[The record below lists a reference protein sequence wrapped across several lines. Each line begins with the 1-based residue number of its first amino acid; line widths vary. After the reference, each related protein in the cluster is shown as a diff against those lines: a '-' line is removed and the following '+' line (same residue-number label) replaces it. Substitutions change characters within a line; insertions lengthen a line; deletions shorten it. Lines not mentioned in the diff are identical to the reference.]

1 MKLIDHVLKIRG
13 LIQQAIDNRFSRLG
27 LQEEAMPVETLSDE
41 QQPKRRV
48 LDTIIATH
56 QAAMGNYA
64 EARKEA
70 IKECVFTLFNRL
82 AAVKVMEDRE
92 LFPEVIRRRA
102 EHGNLS
108 YSHKMWLEE
117 HPEERSAE
125 RMGLKNFLRDKFAE
139 LFDDF
144 GIPLFKADHPYAI
157 LPTADELD
165 EIITAFNSIELDE
178 QCGEDI
184 WKGDDILGWMYENF
198 NAVEKVQLKESG
210 EKIEYDKV
218 FLQSQIYTPQWVVKF
233 LVDNT
238 LGKQYLE
245 MYPDSRFMI
254 DEETGKTK
262 YLIANAPKLRVR
274 QPKPNGIL
282 DIKLIDPA
290 CGSGNFLIYAFSVF
304 YDMYVDQMENYGAD
318 FSRRDIPKLIVEH
331 NLYGVDL
338 DERAVQITQ
347 IALFIK
353 AMQLKGRRGKM
364 PTYCNVVSSH
374 FSLPDYETIEA
385 TFEMGDAHW
394 DEKQRE
400 VIKDIWNDLCNAH
413 KFGSLLRLK
422 EKIEAMMPKQERN
435 LFNDYQIHDFFSFKN
450 QAIEMLRKQVQLW
463 GGEGSNAYSLS
474 LVNDAMTF
482 LDILTTSF
490 DVAVA
495 NPPYTDSS
503 DFGPELKEFAE
514 ANYKKPMKF
523 NINLYACFIKRCCEL
538 TDELGKVGMIH
549 PMTFM
554 YIKTFE
560 DVRKFILNQTHI
572 NLFVEYGLSNLFGSV
587 MVDPAFYVLEKDK
600 SEKNDSLFI
609 SLDQYTRTPQEKFKK
624 QYCLEALSDIVADN
638 ENKHVYLLPQDKLK
652 AIKSWPFIYW
662 ISDEFRE
669 KFGSDA
675 IQDVLKPAQGAATT
689 NNNRFLRF
697 WWEVANNDISI
708 NYSEDHKKWVGY
720 SKGGSFKKWWGN
732 AWLLINWN
740 NDGYELKHSK
750 AVLRNADCYFK
761 EGITYCASGS
771 KGTSFR
777 YHNDNSLFDTGGSCI
792 FMKKYNDLY
801 YSLAF
806 LNSELNVYI
815 TACLNPTVN
824 TQVGDMQRVPFVIPE
839 KNEEK
844 QVSKMAFQNRKIQ
857 EKIGIYSIVEQNYSH
872 SPITPASSP
881 ESELTRYYN
890 YENAL
895 LTLIL
900 LNEAIINRIVFDV
913 YELSEHDRQ
922 MVLDK
927 EGVPVGD
934 LSVSQAAL
942 DEYKQWLQEHQEFPA
957 SAEVWEHLSH
967 LTIDNEQPQV
977 SDFEKLY
984 QNNYGWEEFCNS
996 DNHRLNPIEVWYQFR
1011 HAGIL
1016 PPQRSHSLAFELIT
1030 DVIRTVL
1037 SKDDDGVI
1045 PLCERMGEEP
1055 LDVRI
1060 EQELVERG
1068 YSGAQISQIIYL
1080 LSQSQGS
1087 QSLRKYLY
1095 ERFFQQLSDHLNL
1108 FMYLPKTPFIW
1119 HLTSGDPASGRSAID
1134 LYVSIYTW
1142 SRDTLFRIK
1151 SVYVAN
1157 RENALADRLAALNPT
1172 SASGKME
1179 AALIKDQQQELRQ
1192 FADKIDQLLASG
1204 YDPKLDDGVGKN
1216 IAPLQKAG
1224 LLSYDVLN
1232 SGQLKKYLNADW

>member
-13 LIQQAIDNRFSRLG
+13 LIQQAVENNFARFG
-27 LQEEAMPVETLSDE
+27 EPEA
-41 QQPKRRV
+41 
-48 LDTIIATH
+48 IIATH
-56 QAAMGNYA
+56 QKAMGDYA
-64 EARKEA
+64 AARKEA
-70 IKECVFTLFNRL
+70 VKESVFTLFNRL

-108 YSHKMWLEE
+108 YSHMMWLEE

-139 LFDDF
+139 LFESY
-144 GIPLFKADHPYAI
+144 GIPLYKADHPYAI

-165 EIITAFNSIELDE
+165 EIITAFNSIEQDP

-184 WKGDDILGWMYENF
+184 WKGDDILGWLYENF

-210 EKIEYDKV
+210 EKTEYDKV
-218 FLQSQIYTPQWVVKF
+218 SLQSQVYTPQWVVKF

-245 MYPDSRFMI
+245 MYPDSHFMM
-254 DEETGKTK
+254 DEETGAVK
-262 YLIANAPKLRVR
+262 YLIANRPRRQMRHPKER
-274 QPKPNGIL
+274 GIL

-304 YDMYVDQMENYGAD
+304 YDMYIDQIDNYGAE
-318 FSRRDIPKLIVEH
+318 FSRRDVPKLIVEN

-338 DERAVQITQ
+338 DERAVQLTQ

-374 FSLPDYETIEA
+374 FTLPDYE
-385 TFEMGDAHW
+385 
-394 DEKQRE
+394 
-400 VIKDIWNDLCNAH
+400 VVKDILEQGGEWNSKQKEVLREIWTDLQNAY
-413 KFGSLLRLK
+413 KFGSLIRLK
-422 EKIEAMMPKQERN
+422 EKIHAMMPEGEIT
-435 LFNDYQIHDFFSFKN
+435 LFRQDEIADFFSFKS
-450 QAIEMLRKQVQLW
+450 QTLQTLRNLMHHW

-474 LVNDAMTF
+474 LVNDAITF
-482 LDILTTSF
+482 LNILTTGF

-503 DFGPELKEFAE
+503 DFGPKLKEFAE
-514 ANYKKPMKF
+514 NNYKKPLKF

-549 PMTFM
+549 PLTFM

-560 DVRKFILNQTHI
+560 DVRKFILNTTHI
-572 NLFVEYGLSNLFGSV
+572 SLFVEHGADSTNMFSDSGGFASA
-587 MVDPAFYVLEKDK
+587 PAYYILDK
-600 SEKNDSLFI
+600 ENKNTTDSIFV
-609 SLDQYTRTPQEKFKK
+609 SLDQYTRTPQEKYKK
-624 QYCLEALSDIVADN
+624 QYCLEALSDIVADK

-662 ISDEFRE
+662 ISDEFRYAFS
-669 KFGSDA
+669 KKCLADVADA
-675 IQDVLKPAQGAATT
+675 KVGM
-689 NNNRFLRF
+689 NSGGNERFVRFHWEILDLRN
-697 WWEVANNDISI
+697 WVA
-708 NYSEDHKKWVGY
+708 Y
-720 SKGGSFKKWWGN
+720 SKGGPFCKWFGN
-732 AWLLINWN
+732 NWLRINWKN
-740 NDGYELKHSK
+740 NGDEIKKSPK
-750 AVLRNADCYFK
+750 SMLRNQAYYFK
-761 EGITYCASGS
+761 EGITYSASGS
-771 KGTSFR
+771 KVSFR
-777 YHNDNSLFDTGGSCI
+777 YLPANSLFDVGGSCI
-792 FMKKYNDLY
+792 FYKQDQISNLGL
-801 YSLAF
+801 LAI
-806 LNSELNVYI
+806 LNTNLIRY
-815 TACLNPTVN
+815 TASCLNPTVN
-824 TQVGDMQRVPFVIPE
+824 IQVGDMQRFPIVYKGNYGLENKAENCVNI
-839 KNEEK
+839 KK
-844 QVSKMAFQNRKIQ
+844 HLCT
-857 EKIGIYSIVEQNYSH
+857 YSIVEQNYSH
-872 SPITPASSP
+872 SPIGTTSSP
-881 ESELTRYYN
+881 QDELTRYYN

-895 LTLIL
+895 LTQILI
-900 LNEAIINRIVFDV
+900 NEAIINRIVFDV

-927 EGVPVGD
+927 EGIPVGD

-942 DEYKQWLQEHQEFPA
+942 DAYKTWLKDENTEFPA
-957 SAEVWEHLSH
+957 SPEVWEHLSH
-967 LTIDNEQPQV
+967 LTIDNEQPQI
-977 SDFEKLY
+977 SDFDKLY
-984 QNNYGWEEFCNS
+984 QNNYGWEEFCSS
-996 DNHRLNPIEVWYQFR
+996 DNHRMNPIEMWYQFR
-1011 HAGIL
+1011 QAGVL
-1016 PPQRSHSLAFELIT
+1016 PPQRTQSLAFELVT

-1037 SKDDDGVI
+1037 AKDDDGVI

-1060 EQELVERG
+1060 EQELADRG
-1068 YSGAQISQIIYL
+1068 YSGAQISQIEQL
-1080 LSQSQGS
+1080 LCMNQGS
-1087 QSLRKYLY
+1087 GKSLRKYLY
-1095 ERFFQQLSDHLNL
+1095 EKFFQQLSDHLNL

-1119 HLTSGDPASGRSAID
+1119 HLTSGDPASGHSAID

-1151 SVYVAN
+1151 SVYLAN
-1157 RENALADRLAALNPT
+1157 RESSLNDRLAALDPT
-1172 SASGKME
+1172 SATGKIE
-1179 AALIKDQQQELRQ
+1179 AAEIKEQQQELHQ

>member
-13 LIQQAIDNRFSRLG
+13 LIQQAVVNSFARFG
-27 LQEEAMPVETLSDE
+27 APEN
-41 QQPKRRV
+41 
-48 LDTIIATH
+48 IIATH
-56 QAAMGNYA
+56 QVAMEGDYDK
-64 EARKEA
+64 ARLETV
-70 IKECVFTLFNRL
+70 KECVFTLFNRL
-82 AAVKVMEDRE
+82 AALKVMEDRE

-117 HPEERSAE
+117 HPDKRSAE
-125 RMGLKNFLRDKFAE
+125 RMGLKEFLSDKFQQ
-139 LFDDF
+139 LFEEY
-144 GIPLFKADHPYAI
+144 GIPLYKADHPYAVM
-157 LPTADELD
+157 PTADELD
-165 EIITAFNSIELDE
+165 EIITAFNDIEQDE
-178 QCGEDI
+178 QCGSNI
-184 WKGDDILGWMYENF
+184 WKSDDILGWMYENF
-198 NAVEKVQLKESG
+198 NTVEKVQLKESG

-262 YLIANAPKLRVR
+262 YLIANAPKQQVR
-274 QPKPNGIL
+274 HPKENGVL

-374 FSLPDYETIEA
+374 FTLPAYEKIAA
-385 TFEMGDAHW
+385 TFDMGDSHW
-394 DEKQRE
+394 DDKQRE
-400 VIKDIWNDLCNAH
+400 VLKDIWNDLCNAH
-413 KFGSLLRLK
+413 KFGSLIRLK
-422 EKIEAMMPKQERN
+422 EKIEALMPSQEVT
-435 LFNDYQIHDFFSFKN
+435 LFSEHEIADFFSFRN
-450 QAIEMLRKQVQLW
+450 QALSILRQQVHQW

-538 TDELGKVGMIH
+538 TDELGKVGMVN
-549 PMTFM
+549 PPTFM

-560 DVRKFILNQTHI
+560 DARKYMVEKTHI
-572 NLFVEYGLSNLFGSV
+572 SLFVEWGYLGMFSPSAR
-587 MVDPAFYVLEKDK
+587 VDSAFFVLDK
-600 SEKNDSLFI
+600 NKSKEDSLFI
-609 SLDQYTRTPQEKFKK
+609 KLNDLYEMKRKK
-624 QYCLEALSDIVADN
+624 VLFDAYADYCNGQPNDR
-638 ENKHVYLLPQDKLK
+638 VYLLPQDKLK

-881 ESELTRYYN
+881 ESELTHYYN

-895 LTLIL
+895 LTQIL

-913 YELSEHDRQ
+913 YELSNHDRQ

-927 EGVPVGD
+927 EGIPVGD

-942 DEYKQWLQEHQEFPA
+942 EAYKTWLKEENTEFPA
-957 SAEVWEHLSH
+957 SAEVWEHLDS
-967 LTIDNEQPQV
+967 LAIDNEQPQI

-996 DNHRLNPIEVWYQFR
+996 DNHRMNPIEVWYQFR
-1011 HAGIL
+1011 HAGVL
-1016 PPQRSHSLAFELIT
+1016 PPQRTQSLCFELIT
-1030 DVIRTVL
+1030 DVIRAIL
-1037 SKDDDGVI
+1037 KKDDDGVI

-1068 YSGAQISQIIYL
+1068 YSGAQISQIEQL
-1080 LSQSQGS
+1080 LCMNLGTGK
-1087 QSLRKYLY
+1087 SLRKYLY
-1095 ERFFQQLSDHLNL
+1095 EKFFQQLSDHLNL

-1157 RENALADRLAALNPT
+1157 RENALADRLAALDPT

-1224 LLSYDVLN
+1224 LLSYEVLN